1 MYEKLD
7 KLRAEVERCKRRV
20 EADKAKLKDAEE
32 RLKDAESMQILAEV
46 NALNLTPEQLADF
59 LKLVT
64 SGKPIVKTLESVF
77 QKNADDNDPRED
89 EYDESEDTEDEEN

>member
-7 KLRAEVERCKRRV
+7 KLRAEVERCRRRV
-20 EADKAKLKDAEE
+20 EADKRKLKDAEE
-32 RLKDAESMQILAEV
+32 RLKDAESMQILADV
-46 NALNLTPEQLADF
+46 NALNLTPEQLAEF

-77 QKNADDNDPRED
+77 KKNTNDNDPDED